1 MGGRRGAGTPGVE
14 MSVSAVGTRGWAARP
29 WQSKASVSVQSS
41 QVSAGR
47 MVELA
52 AEAARHVQDDR
63 GWFSVRDR
71 ASMLVDL
78 RVRDMVKDDGA
89 EVMQFHVEVALGA
102 GRVTARSAVDS
113 FQIKEG
119 SFGGLV
125 SVGNKKILGYS
136 AYERYMEVFGSLV
149 AQDDPA
155 AQVSFTSGK

>member
-1 MGGRRGAGTPGVE
+1 
-14 MSVSAVGTRGWAARP
+14 MSVSVVGTRGWEARP

-41 QVSAGR
+41 RMSSAR

-52 AEAARHVQDDR
+52 ALAARHVQDDR
-63 GWFSVRDR
+63 GWVSVKDR
-71 ASMLVDL
+71 GSMRVDL

-102 GRVTARSAVDS
+102 GRVTARSAVDTY
-113 FQIKEG
+113 QVKET

-149 AQDDPA
+149 AEEDPA

>member
-1 MGGRRGAGTPGVE
+1 

-41 QVSAGR
+41 RLTSAR

-52 AEAARHVQDDR
+52 VEASRHVQDDR
-63 GWFSVRDR
+63 GWVAVRDR
-71 ASMLVDL
+71 GAMRVDL
-78 RVRDMVKDDGA
+78 RIRDMVHDDGA
-89 EVMQFHVEVALGA
+89 EVMQFHVEMALGA

-113 FQIKEG
+113 FHVKESG
-119 SFGGLV
+119 LAGLV

-136 AYERYMEVFGSLV
+136 AYERYMEIFGSLV
-149 AQDDPA
+149 AAEDPG

>member
-1 MGGRRGAGTPGVE
+1 

-63 GWFSVRDR
+63 GWVAVRDR
-71 ASMLVDL
+71 GAIRVDL
-78 RVRDMVKDDGA
+78 RIRDMVRNDGA
-89 EVMQFHVEVALGA
+89 EVMQFHVEVEHGA
-102 GRVTARSAVDS
+102 GRVAARSAVDNFQVKESS
-113 FQIKEG
+113 F
-119 SFGGLV
+119 SGLV

-136 AYERYMEVFGSLV
+136 AYERYMEVLGSLV
-149 AQDDPA
+149 AAEDPG

>member
-1 MGGRRGAGTPGVE
+1 

-41 QVSAGR
+41 QLSAGR

-63 GWFSVRDR
+63 GWVSVRDR
-71 ASMLVDL
+71 GSMRVDL

-89 EVMQFHVEVALGA
+89 EVMQFHVEVGLGA

-119 SFGGLV
+119 SFSGLV

-155 AQVSFTSGK
+155 VQVSFTSGK